1 MNADIKLYKNDLPDL
16 DFSNIDT
23 LAIDCEMTGL
33 NVTRD
38 RLCTI
43 QISTG
48 KNDALIVQFDRK
60 NYNSPNLVKLLKN
73 NDLKKIF
80 HYARMDLLFLRKY
93 LNVRV
98 ENVLDTKIASKLCR
112 TYTSNHGLKDLIK
125 EIIGI
130 EISKQFQTSDFGG
143 DLSEKQI
150 KYAGTDVLYLH
161 KIHDYLE
168 KILIREERKELYNKV
183 VKFINIRV
191 DLDLAF
197 FDGDI
202 WAH

>member
-33 NVTRD
+33 NITRD

>member
-73 NDLKKIF
+73 NDVKKIF

>member
-33 NVTRD
+33 NITRD

-150 KYAGTDVLYLH
+150 KYAGRDVLYLH

>member
-33 NVTRD
+33 NITRD

-60 NYNSPNLVKLLKN
+60 NYNSPNLINLLKN
-73 NDLKKIF
+73 NDVKKIF

-112 TYTSNHGLKDLIK
+112 TYTSNH
-125 EIIGI
+125 
-130 EISKQFQTSDFGG
+130 
-143 DLSEKQI
+143 
-150 KYAGTDVLYLH
+150 
-161 KIHDYLE
+161 
-168 KILIREERKELYNKV
+168 
-183 VKFINIRV
+183 
-191 DLDLAF
+191 
-197 FDGDI
+197 
-202 WAH
+202 